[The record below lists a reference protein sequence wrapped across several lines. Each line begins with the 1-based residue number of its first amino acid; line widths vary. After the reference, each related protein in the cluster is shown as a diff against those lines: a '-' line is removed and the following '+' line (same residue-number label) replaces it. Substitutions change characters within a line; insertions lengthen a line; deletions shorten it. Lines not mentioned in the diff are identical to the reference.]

1 MARRSKQTR
10 IPGTE
15 PLCIPPL
22 DQVAEGLEEIRTKRI
37 EFTAE
42 EVKLDAQAVKLL
54 KEHKLEEYHPA
65 DAQYT
70 IQLKRGKPG
79 KDKAKIKRLKTQP
92 QDGDDGTG
100 EDSRAGKDPD

>member
-22 DQVAEGLEEIRTKRI
+22 DKVAERLEEIRTQRI
-37 EFTAE
+37 AFTTE
-42 EVKLDAQAVKLL
+42 EVKLDGEAVTLL
-54 KEHKLEEYHPA
+54 KEHKIEEYHPT
-65 DAQYT
+65 DMQYT
-70 IQLKRGKPG
+70 VKLKRGKPG
-79 KDKAKIKRLKTQP
+79 KDKAQIVRLKSKP

-100 EDSRAGKDPD
+100 EDLRAGKDPD